1 MYILLKPVNYFLE
14 HFFSHFIFFYYDFYF
29 IIIVYIFII
38 IIILYWIWFFIVIHG
53 FIDILIINIKVP
65 RKNNTISDKNV
76 GQGLTKGSVV
86 LYP

>member
-1 MYILLKPVNYFLE
+1 MIFILLL
-14 HFFSHFIFFYYDFYF
+14 S
-29 IIIVYIFII
+29 YIF
-38 IIILYWIWFFIVIHG
+38 LLLLLLFCTEYDFIVIHG

-65 RKNNTISDKNV
+65 RKYNTISDKNV

>member
-1 MYILLKPVNYFLE
+1 
-14 HFFSHFIFFYYDFYF
+14 
-29 IIIVYIFII
+29 
-38 IIILYWIWFFIVIHG
+38 LYWIDFFIVIHG